1 MCAGGARSMPRLLYR
16 RRGVLPL
23 ENRSAQ
29 HHKDR
34 VIEAIKEELASI
46 VTGELS
52 DPRVGLVAVNE
63 VMVAPGG
70 RSARVYVA
78 VAGDEREQQRCVA
91 ALNDAVGFIR
101 HQLAEALSLRVAPE
115 LHFVL
120 DTSGQY
126 ASRIDELLDRIGK
139 QNKRTKH

>member
-1 MCAGGARSMPRLLYR
+1 
-16 RRGVLPL
+16 V

-34 VIEAIKEELASI
+34 LYEAMKEELVSI

-52 DPRVGLVAVNE
+52 DPRVGLVTVQE
-63 VMVAPGG
+63 VAFAHGG
-70 RSARVYVA
+70 KSARIYVA
-78 VAGDEREQQRCVA
+78 VEGAEREQKACVA

-101 HQLAEALSLRVAPE
+101 HRLADAVGLRVAPD

-120 DTSGQY
+120 DTSGEY
-126 ASRIDELLDRIGK
+126 GSRIDELLDRIDKRGK
-139 QNKRTKH
+139 KNQTP

>member
-1 MCAGGARSMPRLLYR
+1 M
-16 RRGVLPL
+16 

-34 VIEAIKEELASI
+34 LVEAIKEELVII

-52 DPRVGLVAVNE
+52 DPRIGLVTINE
-63 VMVAPGG
+63 TIMAPGG
-70 RSARVYVA
+70 KAMRVYVA
-78 VAGDEREQQRCVA
+78 VEGAEREQKECVT

-101 HQLAEALSLRVAPE
+101 HQLAEALGLRVAPD

-120 DTSGQY
+120 DNSNKYG
-126 ASRIDELLDRIGK
+126 SRIDELLHRIGK
-139 QNKRTKH
+139 RSKKKVP

>member
-1 MCAGGARSMPRLLYR
+1 L
-16 RRGVLPL
+16 V

-34 VIEAIKEELASI
+34 LYEAIKEELVSI

-52 DPRVGLVAVNE
+52 DPRIGLVNVQEIAI
-63 VMVAPGG
+63 APGG
-70 RSARVYVA
+70 KSARIYVA
-78 VAGDEREQQRCVA
+78 VEGSEREQKDSVT
-91 ALNDAVGFIR
+91 ALNDAGGFIR
-101 HQLAEALSLRVAPE
+101 HRLAEAVGLRVAPE

-126 ASRIDELLDRIGK
+126 GSRIDDLLNRIEKRGK
-139 QNKRTKH
+139 KNKTQ

>member
-1 MCAGGARSMPRLLYR
+1 
-16 RRGVLPL
+16 L

-52 DPRVGLVAVNE
+52 DPRVGLVTVNE

-78 VAGDEREQQRCVA
+78 VAGDEREQQRSVA

-139 QNKRTKH
+139 QDKRKKH

>member
-1 MCAGGARSMPRLLYR
+1 
-16 RRGVLPL
+16 V

-34 VIEAIKEELASI
+34 LHEAIKEELVSI

-52 DPRVGLVAVNE
+52 DPRVGLLSVTEVAI
-63 VMVAPGG
+63 APGG
-70 RSARVYVA
+70 KSARVYIA
-78 VAGDEREQQRCVA
+78 ADGGEREQKASVA

-101 HQLAEALSLRVAPE
+101 HRLAEAVGLRVAPD

-126 ASRIDELLDRIGK
+126 GSRIDQLLERIEKRGK
-139 QNKRTKH
+139 RNRSS